1 MDIVHWVCIFRLTPR
16 NLGQTLAR
24 PSKLSGTCFA
34 PLLLKSR
41 MSHGQDPL
49 GSSASLAQVFANAIA
64 GATIRHQ
71 QECHPASSSDEGS
84 NHTDSESPIID
95 YLNSLRLSKIN
106 KVHDILSANDI
117 NSHKIFAGSS
127 SLDQKEVLSLGLAL
141 GVITQLFDNVSKL
154 EKHLARNK
162 FA

>member
-1 MDIVHWVCIFRLTPR
+1 
-16 NLGQTLAR
+16 
-24 PSKLSGTCFA
+24 
-34 PLLLKSR
+34 

-95 YLNSLRLSKIN
+95 YLNFLRLSKIN